1 MKYRAGLLDKVVSN
15 EWGRTTAAHYMTSVK
30 SFVRWLW
37 QIEAIPTLPRIL
49 DGRSTVL
56 TISRPST
63 AVVTFTKDEIKTL
76 LGKASDR
83 TKLYILLM
91 LNCGMTQKDISDL
104 LISEVDWEDGRIVR
118 KRSKTSDEENVPV
131 VNYLLWPE
139 TIRLLRQE
147 RSADSEG
154 LVLLNFNGSPLLFE
168 ELTGEGRYKKTDNVK
183 NAFFRLCKEAG
194 ITKPLKSLKKTSSTL
209 LRDNEKFTGL
219 EGLFLGHAPQ
229 SMSDKHYSKVPQ
241 TLLDQAVTWLGQE
254 YGLIECPTP
263 TTPEKPEAQPSD
275 PSPAPEPDAA
285 QPAVNQGP
293 SRAGR
298 PSKTAKVR
306 PAASRRSKAKSVPGP

>member
-1 MKYRAGLLDKVVSN
+1 MKAASDDQSLRAYVDRYLKDKEHQAAAGEVTVGRHYALKLHLTHFQDWLGKDTAVGEIDGESLMKYRADLLDKVVAN
-15 EWGRTTAAHYMTSVK
+15 EWGRTTAAHHMTSVK

-37 QIEAIPTLPRIL
+37 HIEAIPALPRIL

-56 TISRPST
+56 TISRPSP

-104 LISEVDWEDGRIVR
+104 LISEVDWEVGRIVR

-147 RSADSEG
+147 RAPDSEDR
-154 LVLLNFNGSPLLFE
+154 VLLNFNGSPILSEEADGRWEVQEERQREERLLPLEQGRGDPQAAEVVE
-168 ELTGEGRYKKTDNVK
+168 EN
-183 NAFFRLCKEAG
+183 FFFPPPRQ
-194 ITKPLKSLKKTSSTL
+194 
-209 LRDNEKFTGL
+209 R
-219 EGLFLGHAPQ
+219 
-229 SMSDKHYSKVPQ
+229 KVH
-241 TLLDQAVTWLGQE
+241 
-254 YGLIECPTP
+254 
-263 TTPEKPEAQPSD
+263 
-275 PSPAPEPDAA
+275 
-285 QPAVNQGP
+285 
-293 SRAGR
+293 R
-298 PSKTAKVR
+298 P
-306 PAASRRSKAKSVPGP
+306 